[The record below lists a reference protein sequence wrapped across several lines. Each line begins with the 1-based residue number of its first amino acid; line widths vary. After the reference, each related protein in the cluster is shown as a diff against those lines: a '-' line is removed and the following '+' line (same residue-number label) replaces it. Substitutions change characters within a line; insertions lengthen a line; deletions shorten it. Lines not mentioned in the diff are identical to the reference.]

1 MFDEELSN
9 FSPDSLNSE
18 ASRKFTIQALGITIF
33 RNMVILSGYL
43 EIIILIFI
51 KPFIMLFERQSEVSY
66 PIKHE

>member
-43 EIIILIFI
+43 EIIIFIFI
-51 KPFIMLFERQSEVSY
+51 KPFIMLFGR
-66 PIKHE
+66 